1 MPHSFTSIATFT
13 EAIARILEKYQVDSG
28 DLFEQVGLSREPFR
42 DPDARVKMSDMIR
55 IWEEAE
61 RRTKNPC
68 IGFEVG
74 MGLRATNFHA
84 VGYAWLSSATIREAL
99 NRMVRYQKLLSTAAD
114 MTFEV
119 DEKGGAFVLD
129 GHAMAF
135 HRIRCQWFA
144 TNHLALGR
152 WRRFLTARLNMERN
166 AMFCTSQRR
175 VSMNVCLET
184 TRRSCRP
191 VKR

>member
-99 NRMVRYQKLLSTAAD
+99 NRAAGRRHSTVCDRAALPGCVLRGVF
-114 MTFEV
+114 TVFGV
-119 DEKGGAFVLD
+119 NGSRRTTLRSAGGDVF
-129 GHAMAF
+129 
-135 HRIRCQWFA
+135 
-144 TNHLALGR
+144 
-152 WRRFLTARLNMERN
+152 
-166 AMFCTSQRR
+166 
-175 VSMNVCLET
+175 
-184 TRRSCRP
+184 
-191 VKR
+191 